1 MAHSLRTLLLS
12 PLYRPSSPIDS
23 IRRTMKSLLATIIIA
38 VFTIGSLLYVPDADA
53 RKRLGGGKSTGM
65 QRDSVKNNPTPPAA
79 TPAPPT
85 ATPGTPAAAPAA
97 GATAATAAAAAK
109 PASGMSRW
117 LGPLAGIA
125 AGGLLAAM
133 FMGGAF
139 DGIKFFDILLIIGL
153 AIGAFMLVRMF
164 MRKKLAEASAGN
176 AGTNA
181 GNNMEYAAATPG
193 ATDRP
198 APQPIDTASARSA
211 TPEIGSRLSSG
222 NASPEAINAATA
234 NPRIPADFDVA
245 PFERNSKAAFIRLQA
260 SNDAKD
266 YDDIREFTTPEM
278 FGEISLQFQER
289 GTSTQKTEV
298 VSVDARVI
306 EVIIENN
313 KAIASVRYTGVI
325 REDGEQAEGFDEV
338 WHVVKDLSDNNAT
351 WKLAGIQ
358 QLA

>member
-1 MAHSLRTLLLS
+1 
-12 PLYRPSSPIDS
+12 
-23 IRRTMKSLLATIIIA
+23 MKSLLATIIISI
-38 VFTIGSLLYVPDADA
+38 FTIGSLLYVPDADA
-53 RKRLGGGKSTGM
+53 RKRIGGGKSTGM

-85 ATPGTPAAAPAA
+85 ATPGSATAAPAA
-97 GATAATAAAAAK
+97 GATAAAAAAK
-109 PASGMSRW
+109 PAAGMSRW

-153 AIGAFMLVRMF
+153 AIGVFMLVRMF
-164 MRKKLAEASAGN
+164 MRKKLAEAQAG
-176 AGTNA
+176 NA
-181 GNNMEYAAATPG
+181 GNNMEYAGAAPG
-193 ATDRP
+193 APNHP
-198 APQPIDTASARSA
+198 APAPIETASARTA

-222 NASPEAINAATA
+222 DASPEAINAATA

-266 YDDIREFTTPEM
+266 FDDIREFTTPEM
-278 FGEISLQFQER
+278 FGEISLQLQER
-289 GTSTQKTEV
+289 GADTQKTEV

-313 KAIASVRYTGVI
+313 QAVASVRYTGVI
-325 REDGEQAEGFDEV
+325 REDSEQAEGFDEV